1 MQEYFIASRNWG
13 IFFSVINAKIF
24 EVKENTEL
32 VNG

>member
-1 MQEYFIASRNWG
+1 MQEHFIGSRSWG
-13 IFFSVINAKIF
+13 IFFSVVNAKIF